1 MASLQHAGLSL
12 RNGRGI
18 CRDLP
23 NGPWKDAME
32 AFVLIMLVQA
42 LILLAVWRWDQHS
55 RRQARHRRHLEI
67 LQARSDRR
75 AT

>member
-1 MASLQHAGLSL
+1 
-12 RNGRGI
+12 
-18 CRDLP
+18 
-23 NGPWKDAME
+23 ME

-55 RRQARHRRHLEI
+55 RRQARYRRHLEI
-67 LQARSDRR
+67 LETRAGRR